1 LKIKTGKNVKAFLA
15 VADSCEGH
23 VWLESPWGDRYNLKS
38 ELSAYVA
45 AYKLIKD
52 YGEQL
57 QLYCPLA
64 EDEQKFYKFF
74 KEHPEVL
81 E

>member
-1 LKIKTGKNVKAFLA
+1 MKIKTGKNIRAFLA

-45 AYKLIKD
+45 AYNLIKD
-52 YGEQL
+52 HSGQL
-57 QLYCPLA
+57 ELFCQLA
-64 EDEQKFYKFF
+64 DDEQRFYKFF
-74 KEHPEVL
+74 EEHPEIL
-81 E
+81 